1 MGRPHRWLVDDGTA
15 ANQERR
21 WVCSVVTF
29 VSTEPISLSIIFI
42 YRFRLPEFLLLVF
55 YFISFFFR
63 LQRATAWAGRV
74 SIAIGFFF
82 LSRVANAR
90 NDPDT
95 LVVGFLLD
103 FNHFCWVL
111 LGFTGFYWV
120 LLGFTGFS
128 SVSTLLCSAG
138 FQLVLFSISSFT
150 WFNRIL
156 LGFARCYWVL
166 LGFPASPTAHCCV
179 RPVFS
184 WSYSVFKVWLGF
196 TGFYWVLVGILR
208 LFLVQMR
215 SGSIK
220 NHLIKSG
227 CTSFVEYPF
236 SYLISLA
243 KMVWTRRN
251 VCTRLFSRF
260 GFILTNA
267 ISIFLTFLLGIAH
280 CSPLFAILTILLSA
294 NPFVDCRNC
303 PFFNIQSA
311 IVASANRAKLDATS
325 SLMTHRNGHSFHS
338 GGRNV
343 SLENEPSITPATPIA
358 A

>member
-1 MGRPHRWLVDDGTA
+1 MDADVGGRGGAVGDEKRVPASHSYEL
-15 ANQERR
+15 RR
-21 WVCSVVTF
+21 VFFTGFLPGFPKVCSRLCRFSLGFTEFYWVLTGFTGFLWVV
-29 VSTEPISLSIIFI
+29 L
-42 YRFRLPEFLLLVF
+42 
-55 YFISFFFR
+55 SFFCLDR
-63 LQRATAWAGRV
+63 
-74 SIAIGFFF
+74 FFVWVLF
-82 LSRVANAR
+82 SFQWVY
-90 NDPDT
+90 
-95 LVVGFLLD
+95 
-103 FNHFCWVL
+103 WVL

-208 LFLVQMR
+208 LFLVQMK